1 MLPYMPDLPMGV
13 FMMKTCVSFLAFIC
27 FVSAGTPGLAAAAT
41 AEEAQRLTGVFQTYL
56 GQEPGVV
63 TVTPAGEA
71 YDVKIDLTPLIA
83 KIKQPNFSAEISPV
97 IMKLT
102 DQGGGMWLVTQDSPL
117 SYSAKIPGQL
127 DMIVKIGAMK
137 SSAVFDQNV
146 SAFTSS
152 TYDIADVVVD
162 ETVTTPEAMT
172 MRVAYNVKAMHY
184 ETTSTAAGV
193 DVLDTTFHAA
203 MSGLAETIGIP
214 ATPPGGQPVDITVTA
229 ETGTQDG
236 TIKGMKAQ
244 AIYRLIAW
252 FVAHPSEEAI
262 KANQSELKSLVG
274 AGLPLFENI
283 TATGALQ
290 NLSVTTPVG
299 PVGIANLGFDVGM
312 NGVVADGMLHEG
324 FRADGLT
331 LPPGLVPPFAADL
344 VPQSFALDFKV
355 SDFNLADPAG
365 MLLDMIDLNVARPTT
380 PEENLKLL
388 TALLPKGA
396 VQISMGPSK
405 VTSKVYDV
413 DFEGSMTAGPVGVP
427 LGAAMIRA
435 KGLDDVMKALQ
446 AAPPEMVGQ
455 AIPAIIAA
463 KGMAKT
469 EADGSLSWKIE
480 NTISGTVLVNG
491 IDVSKMG
498 GGG

>member
-1 MLPYMPDLPMGV
+1 MLAYMPDLPMGV
-13 FMMKTCVSFLAFIC
+13 FMIKTCVSLFAFTC

-63 TVTPAGEA
+63 MVTPAGEA
-71 YDVKIDLTPLIA
+71 YDVKVDLAPLIA
-83 KIKQPNFSAEISPV
+83 KIKQPNFSAEISPFV
-97 IMKLT
+97 VKLT

-117 SYSAKIPGQL
+117 SYSAKVPGQL
-127 DMIVKIGAMK
+127 DMIVKIGVMK

-162 ETVTTPEAMT
+162 ETIMTPEAMT

-184 ETTSTAAGV
+184 ETKSVAAGA
-193 DVLDTTFHAA
+193 DALHTTFHAA
-203 MSGLAETIGIP
+203 MSGLTETIGIP

-236 TIKGMKAQ
+236 TIKGMKAK

-262 KANQSELKSLVG
+262 KAGQVELKSLVG

-283 TATGALQ
+283 TATGTLQ

-299 PVGIANLGFDVGM
+299 SVGIANLGFDVGM

-324 FRADGLT
+324 FRVEGLT
-331 LPPGLVPPFAADL
+331 LPPGLAPPFAADL
-344 VPQSFALDFKV
+344 VPQSFAIDFRF
-355 SDFNLADPAG
+355 SDFNLADPAR
-365 MLLDMIDLNVARPTT
+365 MLLDMIDLNGAKPTT
-380 PEENLKLL
+380 PEENAKLL

-405 VTSKVYDV
+405 VTSKVYDL

-427 LGAAMIRA
+427 LGAATIRA
-435 KGLDDVMKALQ
+435 KGLDDVMKVLQ
-446 AAPPEMVGQ
+446 AAPPEMIGS

-480 NTISGTVLVNG
+480 NTISGAVLVNG
-491 IDVSKMG
+491 IDISKMG

>member
-1 MLPYMPDLPMGV
+1 MLAYMPDLPMGV
-13 FMMKTCVSFLAFIC
+13 FMMKTCVSFLAFVC
-27 FVSAGTPGLAAAAT
+27 FVSAGTPGLSAAAT
-41 AEEAQRLTGVFQTYL
+41 AEEAQRLTEVFQTYL
-56 GQEPGVV
+56 GKEPGVV
-63 TVTPAGEA
+63 LVTPSGEA
-71 YDVKIDLTPLIA
+71 YDVKIDPAPLIA
-83 KIKQPNFSAEISPV
+83 KIKQPNFSAEITPFV
-97 IMKLT
+97 MKLT

-117 SYSAKIPGQL
+117 SFSAKMPGQL
-127 DMIVKIGAMK
+127 EMTVKAGAMK
-137 SSAVFDQNV
+137 GRAVFDQNV

-152 TYDIADVVVD
+152 TYDIADFSVA
-162 ETVTTPEAMT
+162 ETITTPETT
-172 MRVAYNVKAMHY
+172 MHIAYDIKAMHY
-184 ETTSTAAGV
+184 ETASTPAGA
-193 DVLDTTFHAA
+193 DTLDSTFHWA
-203 MSGLAETIGIP
+203 MSGLTETVKVP
-214 ATPPGGQPVDITVTA
+214 TPQPGSTPMDLTLTA

-236 TIKGMKAQ
+236 TIKGMKAR

-252 FVAHPSEEAI
+252 FVAHPSEVAI
-262 KANQSELKSLVG
+262 KANQIELKSLIS
-274 AGLPLFENI
+274 AGLPLFENV
-283 TATGALQ
+283 TAKGALQ
-290 NLSVTTPVG
+290 NLLVNTPVG
-299 PVGIANLGFDVGM
+299 PVGITNLGFDVGV
-312 NGVVADGMLHEG
+312 NGVVADGMVHEG
-324 FRADGLT
+324 FRVEGVS

-344 VPQSFALDFKV
+344 VPQSFAFDFKV

-396 VQISMGPSK
+396 VQLSMGPSK
-405 VTSKVYDV
+405 VTSKLYDV

-427 LGAAMIRA
+427 LGAATVRA

-491 IDVSKMG
+491 IDISKMG